1 LQIPFKK
8 IHGAGNDF
16 VLIEDLDDGVELT
29 GEQVARI
36 CDRHKGVGADGVIL
50 VKPPKRDGAAAYM
63 HYINSDGSLAQMC
76 GNGVRCFAKFIVDG
90 NLIKLKKLNN
100 TCELVADTLSG
111 LRPLVC
117 ELDNDGKLIQC
128 TVDMGEPIFPAKE
141 IPTTIAQNDAG
152 IVAAAKV
159 GTPYGDFELNC
170 VSMGNPH
177 AIAFLDIAAEE
188 LALMD
193 IDRPGAFL
201 ECSDVFPEKCN
212 IEFAVVD
219 SNGIHMRVFERGCGE
234 TLACGTGACA
244 TAVMASVTN
253 RAKRESNILLRGGT
267 LHIRWA
273 ENNHVFMTG
282 PAQLAFTGILDGNL
296 LCLPGK

>member
-16 VLIEDLDDGVELT
+16 VIIDDLANRIELT

-36 CDRHKGVGADGVIL
+36 CDRHRGVGADGIIL
-50 VKPPKRDGAAAYM
+50 VKPPRQPGADAYM

-76 GNGVRCFAKFIVDG
+76 GNGVRCFAKFIVDD
-90 NLIKLKKLNN
+90 NLIKLEKSNN
-100 TCELVADTLSG
+100 TCKLAADTLSG

-117 ELDNDGKLIQC
+117 TLDNNGKLVNC
-128 TVDMGEPIFPAKE
+128 TVDMGEPIFRAKL
-141 IPTTIAQNDAG
+141 IPTTLAENKDG
-152 IVAAAKV
+152 FVVAAKI
-159 GTPYGDFELNC
+159 GTPYGDYQFNC
-170 VSMGNPH
+170 ASMGNPH
-177 AIAFLDIAAEE
+177 AVTFLDIAAAE
-188 LALMD
+188 LASMD
-193 IDRPGAFL
+193 IDRPGAYL
-201 ECSDVFPEKCN
+201 ERCDAFPEKCN

-219 SNGIHMRVFERGCGE
+219 SDGIHMRVFERGCGE

-253 RAKRESNILLRGGT
+253 RTTRESNVLLRGGT
-267 LHIRWA
+267 LNIRWA

-282 PAQLAFTGILDGNL
+282 PAQLAYTGILDGNL
-296 LCLPGK
+296 LY

>member
-1 LQIPFKK
+1 
-8 IHGAGNDF
+8 
-16 VLIEDLDDGVELT
+16 
-29 GEQVARI
+29 
-36 CDRHKGVGADGVIL
+36 
-50 VKPPKRDGAAAYM
+50 M

-90 NLIKLKKLNN
+90 NLIKLEKSNN
-100 TCELVADTLSG
+100 ACRLVADTLSG

-117 ELDNDGKLIQC
+117 ELDDNGKLVQC
-128 TVDMGEPIFPAKE
+128 TVDMGEPIFPAKI
-141 IPTTIAQNDAG
+141 IPTTLAQNEAG
-152 IVAAAKV
+152 FVVAAKTV
-159 GTPYGDFELNC
+159 TPVGDFELNC

-177 AIAFLDIAAEE
+177 AVVFLDITADK
-188 LALMD
+188 LARMD

-201 ECSDVFPEKCN
+201 GGSDIFPEKCN
-212 IEFAVVD
+212 IEFAAVD
-219 SNGIHMRVFERGCGE
+219 SAGIHMRVFERGCGE

-253 RAKRESNILLRGGT
+253 RAGRESNIILRGGT

-282 PAQLAFTGILDGNL
+282 PAQLAYTGTLDGNL
-296 LCLPGK
+296 LRLD